1 MIQTMTANASTVI
14 DIAVAIRAMDGWITA
29 LYCGARPAWGGVF
42 SLSYPGLRK
51 QATRHGGQK
60 TRSKAIKSLPANRFG

>member
-29 LYCGARPAWGGVF
+29 LYCTPSLGEAF
-42 SLSYPGLRK
+42 SP
-51 QATRHGGQK
+51 
-60 TRSKAIKSLPANRFG
+60 